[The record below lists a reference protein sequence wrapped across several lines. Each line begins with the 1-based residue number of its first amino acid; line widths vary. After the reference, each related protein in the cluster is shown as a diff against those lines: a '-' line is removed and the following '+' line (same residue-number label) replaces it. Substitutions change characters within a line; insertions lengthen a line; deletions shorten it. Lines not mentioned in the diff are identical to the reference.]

1 MECQWPRGGGEGN
14 ESSLDRN
21 AFILY
26 EEGGQCLCGVHFEVS
41 GDSVL
46 RQRIER
52 VLSVPIINS
61 VLLVG

>member
-1 MECQWPRGGGEGN
+1 MECQWPQGEGEGN

-26 EEGGQCLCGVHFEVS
+26 EEGEQCLCGVHFEVS

-61 VLLVG
+61 VLPMG